1 MENKL
6 STVIITLNEEKN
18 IENCIKSV
26 ADISDE
32 ILVVDSLSTDRTK
45 EICEKYEVKFVEQK
59 FLGYRDQ
66 KNFAMNAAE
75 NNYILS
81 LDADEAVSDDLKK
94 FIIEQKEKGFQYDA
108 YYVNLLYYLGGKWI
122 KHGEWYP
129 NAKIRLWNREKG
141 EWGGQNIHENVK
153 MKKNASIKRIKVDIL
168 HYPYEDIAELNEQ
181 LIKFA
186 KVWSQE
192 KFNKN
197 KKTNLF
203 SAIGRSI
210 FKFVRGYI
218 FQLGFLDGFY
228 GYVIA
233 KSSAHYTFL
242 KYTGLME
249 KHRVSKL

>member
-26 ADISDE
+26 LDISDE
-32 ILVVDSLSTDRTK
+32 ILVVDSLSTDKTK
-45 EICEKYEVKFVEQK
+45 EICEKYDVKFVEQK

-75 NNYILS
+75 NNYVLS
-81 LDADEAVSDDLKK
+81 LDADEAVSEDLKK
-94 FIIEQKEKGFQYDA
+94 IIIEQKEKGFEYDA
-108 YYVNLLYYLGGKWI
+108 FYINLLYNFGGKWI
-122 KHGEWYP
+122 RHGEWYP
-129 NAKIRLWNREKG
+129 NKKIRLWNREKG

-153 MKKNASIKRIKVDIL
+153 MKKDASIKRIKVDIL
-168 HYPYEDIAELNEQ
+168 HYPYEDIADFNKQ

-218 FQLGFLDGFY
+218 FQFGFLDGFY

-249 KHRVSKL
+249 KYRVDNN

>member
-26 ADISDE
+26 LDISDE
-32 ILVVDSLSTDRTK
+32 ILVVDSLSTDKTK
-45 EICEKYEVKFVEQK
+45 EICEKYDVKFVEQK

-75 NNYILS
+75 NNYVLS
-81 LDADEAVSDDLKK
+81 LDADEAVSEDLKK
-94 FIIEQKEKGFQYDA
+94 IIIEQKEKGFEYDA
-108 YYVNLLYYLGGKWI
+108 FYINLLYNFGGKWI
-122 KHGEWYP
+122 RHGEWYP
-129 NAKIRLWNREKG
+129 NKKIRLWNREKG

-153 MKKNASIKRIKVDIL
+153 MKKDASIKRIKVDIL
-168 HYPYEDIAELNEQ
+168 HYPYEDIADFNKQ

-218 FQLGFLDGFY
+218 FQFGFLDGFY

-242 KYTGLME
+242 KYTGLM
-249 KHRVSKL
+249 